1 VSLLGAV
8 RLERA
13 YYHCRRCRAGHC
25 PHDARLRLGD
35 GALTAGAREAACLA
49 GALGSFAEAAQK
61 VLPKLAGLR
70 LAESTVERAAE
81 AAGADVGA
89 RLRRGETFG
98 PAEPWAWADD
108 ANGDSCAYVSVDA
121 TGVGM
126 QGEGGAKAEG
136 RMAYVGLI
144 FTPGARQAAG
154 AEEARPARARVAAGL
169 AGLADLGERMR
180 RQAGQVGIDSAK
192 RWVALTDGGAGLE
205 EFIDVYFPRSECV
218 LDFYHA
224 AEHLNGLAKALRPGE
239 EGAEALAGAWCHA
252 LKHRGPAAVLAELRQ
267 LDLRGRKGEIKE
279 AHRLL
284 IGYIEKNE
292 HRMDYP
298 RYQQEGLLIG
308 SGHVEA
314 ACKAVVGQRM
324 KGNGMRWGE
333 AGADALCHLRALFKS
348 EKGQWDAYWAIAA

>member
-8 RLERA
+8 RLSRA
-13 YYHCRRCRAGHC
+13 YYHCRHCRSGHC
-25 PHDARLRLGD
+25 PHDALLRLG
-35 GALTAGAREAACLA
+35 GGELTAGAREAASLA
-49 GALGSFAEAAQK
+49 GALGSFAEAAEK

-70 LAESTVERAAE
+70 LAESTVERATE

-98 PAEPWAWADD
+98 PAAVWPWAAD
-108 ANGDSCAYVSVDA
+108 ARGDSCAYVSVDA

-126 QGEGGAKAEG
+126 QGPGGCAAEG

-144 FTPGARQAAG
+144 FTPGAQGEAG
-154 AEEARPARARVAAGL
+154 RARAAAGL
-169 AGLADLGERMR
+169 EGLAELGERMR
-180 RQAGQVGIDSAK
+180 KQAGQVGIDNAR

-205 EFIDVYFPRSECV
+205 EFVGVYFPRCECI

-224 AEHLNGLAKALRPGE
+224 AEHLSGLAKALRPGDE
-239 EGAEALAGAWCHA
+239 EGAKALAGAWCHA
-252 LKHRGPAAVLAELRQ
+252 LKHEGGAAALAQLRG
-267 LDLRGRKGEIKE
+267 LDLGGRKRDIRE

-284 IGYIEKNE
+284 IGYLERNE

-298 RYQQEGLLIG
+298 RYQREGLLIG

-333 AGADALCHLRALFKS
+333 AGAASVCHLRALFKS
-348 EKGQWDAYWAIAA
+348 EKGQWDAYWAVAA

>member
-8 RLERA
+8 RLQRA
-13 YYHCRRCRAGHC
+13 YYHCRHCRSGHC
-25 PHDARLRLGD
+25 PHDALLRLGD
-35 GALTAGAREAACLA
+35 GDLTAAAREAASLA

-98 PAEPWAWADD
+98 PAQPWEWADD
-108 ANGDSCAYVSVDA
+108 ANGDSCAYVSIDA

-136 RMAYVGLI
+136 RMAYVGLV
-144 FTPGARQAAG
+144 FTPGADGGAG
-154 AEEARPARARVAAGL
+154 RARVAAGL
-169 AGLADLGERMR
+169 GGPAELGERMR
-180 RQAGQVGIDSAK
+180 RQAGQVGIDDAR

-205 EFIDVYFPRSECV
+205 EFVGVYFPRCQCV

-224 AEHLNGLAKALRPGE
+224 AEHLNGLAKALRPGDE
-239 EGAEALAGAWCHA
+239 EAAKALAGAWCHA
-252 LKHRGPAAVLAELRQ
+252 LKHEGPKAALAQLRG
-267 LDLRGRKGEIKE
+267 LDLRGRKREVRE
-279 AHRLL
+279 THRLL
-284 IGYIEKNE
+284 VGYIEKNE

-298 RYQQEGLLIG
+298 RYREEGLLIG

-314 ACKAVVGQRM
+314 ACKAVVGRRL

-333 AGADALCHLRALFKS
+333 EGADALCHLRALFKS
-348 EKGQWDAYWAIAA
+348 EKGQWDAYWAVAA

>member
-8 RLERA
+8 RVERA

-25 PHDARLRLGD
+25 PGDAHLRLGD
-35 GALTAGAREAACLA
+35 AALSAGAREAASLA
-49 GALGSFAEAAQK
+49 GALGSFAEAAEK

-89 RLRRGETFG
+89 RLREGETFG
-98 PAEPWAWADD
+98 PAAPWPWPAD
-108 ANGDSCAYVSVDA
+108 ANGDGCAYVSVDA

-144 FTPGARQAAG
+144 FAPGAKGGAA
-154 AEEARPARARVAAGL
+154 EKARPGRARVAAGL
-169 AGLADLGERMR
+169 EGLADLGERLR
-180 RQAGQVGIDSAK
+180 RQAGQVGIDAAR

-205 EFIDVYFPRSECV
+205 EFVGVYFPRSECI

-224 AEHLNGLAKALRPGE
+224 AEHLNGLAKALRPGDE
-239 EGAEALAGAWCHA
+239 EGAKTLAGAWCQA
-252 LKHRGPAAVLAELRQ
+252 LKHEGPKAALAELRG
-267 LDLRGRKGEIKE
+267 LDLRGRKREIKE

-314 ACKAVVGQRM
+314 ACKAVIGQRM

-333 AGADALCHLRALFKS
+333 AGADAICHLRALFKS
-348 EKGQWDAYWAIAA
+348 EKGQWDAYWASAA

>member
-1 VSLLGAV
+1 VSLLGPV
-8 RLERA
+8 RLQRA

-25 PHDARLRLGD
+25 PGDAHLRLGD
-35 GALTAGAREAACLA
+35 GELAAGAREAAGLA
-49 GALGSFAEAAQK
+49 GLLVSFAEAAQK
-61 VLPKLAGLR
+61 VLPKLTGLR
-70 LAESTVERAAE
+70 LAESTVQRTTE

-89 RLRRGETFG
+89 RLRRGETF
-98 PAEPWAWADD
+98 AAAAPWAWTAD
-108 ANGDSCAYVSVDA
+108 ASGDSCAYVSVDA

-126 QGEGGAKAEG
+126 QGEGGKAAEG

-144 FTPGARQAAG
+144 FTPGTDEGAG
-154 AEEARPARARVAAGL
+154 RARVAAGL
-169 AGLADLGERMR
+169 EGLADLGERMR
-180 RQAGQVGIDSAK
+180 KQAGQVGIDAAR

-205 EFIDVYFPRSECV
+205 EFVGVYFPRCQCI

-224 AEHLNGLAKALRPGE
+224 AEHLNDLAKALHPGDE
-239 EGAEALAGAWCHA
+239 EESRGLAQQWCHA
-252 LKHRGPAAVLAELRQ
+252 LKHEGPVAVLGRLRG
-267 LDLRGRKGEIKE
+267 LDLRGRRREVRE

-284 IGYIEKNE
+284 VGYIEKNE

-298 RYQQEGLLIG
+298 RYREEGLLIG
-308 SGHVEA
+308 SGHIEA

-333 AGADALCHLRALFKS
+333 AGADAVCHLRALFKS